1 MKYIK
6 INDEYI
12 LADKILKISER
23 KHKII
28 ITDISGKEYI
38 MPNESGYSNSD
49 YISYVMSE
57 LGYIKMQE
65 KKMQTTKTFW

>member
-6 INDEYI
+6 INDECI
-12 LADKILKISER
+12 FADKILKISER
-23 KHKII
+23 KHKIV

-49 YISYVMSE
+49 YISYIMSE
-57 LGYIKMQE
+57 FGYTKMQE
-65 KKMQTTKTFW
+65 KKMQTTKSFW